1 MSFRKTQ
8 LHPIVALAVWMS
20 LSTLVL
26 EGAAQS
32 PDAPRF
38 DSPRMAALARELMA
52 GHRDALDDFW
62 RQMKDNAPL
71 VEPIPGSDAE
81 RWITFV
87 WQGDEKTQRVTLL
100 GDMPSTDVSQ
110 GPLRR
115 LADTDLWYKLDF
127 ILCPAKLPRTLQARH
142 EWRGLGSCLS
152 PFPGMLKNPQPVF
165 RAYAP
170 AGVVTLPRNG

>member
-26 EGAAQS
+26 EGAAQ
-32 PDAPRF
+32 
-38 DSPRMAALARELMA
+38 
-52 GHRDALDDFW
+52 
-62 RQMKDNAPL
+62 
-71 VEPIPGSDAE
+71 
-81 RWITFV
+81 
-87 WQGDEKTQRVTLL
+87 
-100 GDMPSTDVSQ
+100 
-110 GPLRR
+110 
-115 LADTDLWYKLDF
+115 
-127 ILCPAKLPRTLQARH
+127 KLPRTLQARH